1 VEVIYKVVKLMKT
14 KAVIKIM
21 SMSLA
26 RILEVMHQD
35 NILIIVKS
43 KKPAIGVLL
52 VREVLQTEEQ
62 ICLYEVAMISI

>member
-1 VEVIYKVVKLMKT
+1 
-14 KAVIKIM
+14 
-21 SMSLA
+21 MSLA